1 MNADYLELANQQF
14 HNKNY
19 QAALANYDLAIR
31 NCPSLPEAYYRRGLV
46 KRIMGNHHEAIQDL
60 SIATILNP
68 KMVSAY
74 YYRGISYYETGD
86 FPYAIA
92 NYNHAI
98 FLDPKLAN
106 AYYQRAIIRGELGYT
121 HQAIKDF
128 KLAASLARE
137 QNNSYLYKRAKKAQV
152 LAKKLK
158 GSNRYNKSLLLVF
171 KVGLLT
177 AITAMTIGHIKY
189 INHEMEERENYQQ
202 SLYEQFKN
210 TNNQ

>member
-14 HNKNY
+14 YNKNY
-19 QAALANYDLAIR
+19 QAALANYDLAIQ

-46 KRIMGNHHEAIQDL
+46 KRIIGNHHEAIQDL

-137 QNNSYLYKRAKKAQV
+137 QNNSYLYRRAKKAQV
-152 LAKKLK
+152 LARKLK
-158 GSNRYNKSLLLVF
+158 GSNRYNKSLLTIF
-171 KVGLLT
+171 KIGLLT
-177 AITAMTIGHIKY
+177 AITALAIGNINYFADEIK
-189 INHEMEERENYQQ
+189 ERENYQK
-202 SLYEQFKN
+202 LLEEQPKKF
-210 TNNQ
+210 NN

>member
-19 QAALANYDLAIR
+19 QAALANYDLAIQ

-46 KRIMGNHHEAIQDL
+46 KRIMGNHQEAIQDL

-152 LAKKLK
+152 LAKNLK
-158 GSNRYNKSLLLVF
+158 GSNRYNKALLIAF

-177 AITAMTIGHIKY
+177 AIAAITIGNIKY
-189 INHEMEERENYQQ
+189 FNEKINERENYQK
-202 SLYEQFKN
+202 SLLEQLKK
-210 TNNQ
+210 TNN